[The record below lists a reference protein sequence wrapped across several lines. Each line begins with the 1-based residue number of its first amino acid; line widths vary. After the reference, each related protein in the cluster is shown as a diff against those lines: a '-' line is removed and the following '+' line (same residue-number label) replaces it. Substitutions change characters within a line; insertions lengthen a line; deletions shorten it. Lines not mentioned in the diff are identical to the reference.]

1 MIDNT
6 KARGLQ
12 EIYKAHG
19 NGALNALAIECEGIA
34 FVIVK
39 AQCRKYGLR
48 FEREKI
54 LEFSHDAA
62 AQFIAQ
68 YLKHADYNVRNFSAR
83 IRRDVLNVMFGR
95 VRNKQ
100 DAFEDGQIQQIK
112 DSFRPTGII
121 SGGWMQMYPDEI
133 NPSTA
138 LDELVADHVQGKKIV
153 ADLYRSKS
161 YSQAI
166 RRIAAYVGR
175 EWIYAHAEKMHFVFK
190 AFRWKPSK
198 NRGIFGSRSRRILQG
213 VLPSEPTKRKQSG
226 ERVGEVPARRNG
238 VKK

>member
-48 FEREKI
+48 FEREK
-54 LEFSHDAA
+54 LEEFSHDAA

-68 YLKHADYNVRNFSAR
+68 YLKHADYNVRNFPAR

-95 VRNKQ
+95 ARNKQ
-100 DAFEDGQIQQIK
+100 LAFEDGQIQMYARRSGKTLAIREHLETQI
-112 DSFRPTGII
+112 
-121 SGGWMQMYPDEI
+121 
-133 NPSTA
+133 NAATA
-138 LDELVADHVQGKKIV
+138 LDELVADHPQGKKIA
-153 ADLYRSKS
+153 ADLYRSKT
-161 YSQAI
+161 YSMAI
-166 RRIAAYVGR
+166 RRIAVYVGR
-175 EWIYAHAEKMHFVFK
+175 EWIYEHAEKMHFVFK
-190 AFRWKPSK
+190 TFRWRPSENRCVSGNRARPLCGSVLPGKRAKHVEPSK
-198 NRGIFGSRSRRILQG
+198 
-213 VLPSEPTKRKQSG
+213 
-226 ERVGEVPARRNG
+226 
-238 VKK
+238 

>member
-1 MIDNT
+1 VIDNT

-12 EIYKAHG
+12 EIYKASG
-19 NGALNALAIECEGIA
+19 NGALNALAQECQGIA

-39 AQCRKYGLR
+39 AQCRRYGLR

-54 LEFSHDAA
+54 EEFSYDAA

-95 VRNKQ
+95 ARNKQ
-100 DAFEDGQIQQIK
+100 DSFEDGQLQH
-112 DSFRPTGII
+112 DDCFT
-121 SGGWMQMYPDEI
+121 DEPAPGKEAI
-133 NPSTA
+133 NPTTA
-138 LDELVADHVQGKKIV
+138 LDELVADHPQGKKIA

-175 EWIYAHAEKMHFVFK
+175 DWIYAHAEKMHFIFR
-190 AFRWKPSK
+190 AFRWHPRAD
-198 NRGIFGSRSRRILQG
+198 RGILGSGPRRVLQG
-213 VLPSEPTKRKQSG
+213 VLPSEQAEREQLG
-226 ERVGEVPARRNG
+226 ERAGEIPTGRNG
-238 VKK
+238 VKT